1 MAQKVHIVLIDDI
14 DQSDAEETVTF
25 GLDGKEFAIDLN
37 KKNARSLR
45 DALAPYVAHARP
57 VSGRRPPRSRQG
69 RRRRAPSE
77 IRAWARENGFDVPE
91 RGRVAA
97 EVREAYAAATDNSRE
112 VLGWRHARP
121 EPHRLRP
128 RTTPG
133 STPTGC

>member
-1 MAQKVHIVLIDDI
+1 MAQKVNIVLIDDI

-57 VSGRRPPRSRQG
+57 VTRGSRRSSVRAASGA
-69 RRRRAPSE
+69 APSE

-97 EVREAYAAATDNSRE
+97 EVREAYAAA
-112 VLGWRHARP
+112 H
-121 EPHRLRP
+121 
-128 RTTPG
+128 
-133 STPTGC
+133 

>member
-57 VSGRRPPRSRQG
+57 VSRSGRRSSG
-69 RRRRAPSE
+69 KAAGGTAPSE
-77 IRAWARENGFDVPE
+77 IRAWARENGYDVPE

-97 EVREAYAAATDNSRE
+97 EVREAYAAA
-112 VLGWRHARP
+112 H
-121 EPHRLRP
+121 
-128 RTTPG
+128 
-133 STPTGC
+133 

>member
-14 DQSDAEETVTF
+14 DQTDAEETVTF

-37 KKNARSLR
+37 AKNARQLR

-57 VSGRRPPRSRQG
+57 VNGRGARRSAAKAAG
-69 RRRRAPSE
+69 GAAPSE

-97 EVREAYAAATDNSRE
+97 EVREAYAAA
-112 VLGWRHARP
+112 H
-121 EPHRLRP
+121 
-128 RTTPG
+128 
-133 STPTGC
+133 

>member
-57 VSGRRPPRSRQG
+57 VSGRGG
-69 RRRRAPSE
+69 RRSAAKAAGGAAPSE

-91 RGRVAA
+91 RGRVSA
-97 EVREAYAAATDNSRE
+97 EVREAYAAA
-112 VLGWRHARP
+112 H
-121 EPHRLRP
+121 
-128 RTTPG
+128 
-133 STPTGC
+133 

>member
-57 VSGRRPPRSRQG
+57 VSGRSRRSAG
-69 RRRRAPSE
+69 KAAGGAAPSE

-97 EVREAYAAATDNSRE
+97 EVREAYAAA
-112 VLGWRHARP
+112 H
-121 EPHRLRP
+121 
-128 RTTPG
+128 
-133 STPTGC
+133 